1 MANLLVIFS
10 NTSSSY
16 LFLRPMKFSNVIG
29 QETSKKLLRGM
40 AESGRMPHALLM
52 LSQPGSGGLS
62 LAMAYAQY
70 ILCQQKTEGREACG
84 KCASC
89 IKAEKMIHPD
99 IHFSYPTV
107 GSKTIA
113 THVLKEWRSS
123 VAENPYMNVNQW
135 LEKLGAENK
144 QDNIPVAET
153 VEIVKK
159 LSLKTFEASHKILI
173 MWLPEYLGKEGNRL
187 LKMIEEPPDDT
198 LFLLVAE
205 NQDLILNTI
214 LSRCQLVKLSP
225 LTDAEVQEGLI
236 LRGVTRGD
244 AEAIAHLS
252 EGDFNAAMTLSKE
265 TENDNANAFLEWM
278 RTCFKGNGV
287 EMVAWVD
294 RFAGVGR
301 EKQKLFLRY
310 GLHFLRELTVLIL
323 TDNENLRLRGNEL
336 ETAKRMKNVV
346 KFHNVEPMMMLFDE
360 SVMFIERN
368 ANPKV
373 LFLDA
378 SIRMHKI
385 LKG

>member
-1 MANLLVIFS
+1 
-10 NTSSSY
+10 
-16 LFLRPMKFSNVIG
+16 
-29 QETSKKLLRGM
+29 M

-52 LSQPGSGGLS
+52 LGHQGTGGLS

-70 ILCQQKTEGREACG
+70 ILCPKKTADREACG
-84 KCASC
+84 TCPNC
-89 IKAEKMIHPD
+89 LKAEKMIHPD

-113 THVLKEWRSS
+113 THVLKEWRAA

-144 QDNIPVAET
+144 QGNIPVAET

-198 LFLLVAE
+198 IFLLVAE

-214 LSRCQLVKLSP
+214 LSRCQLVNLSP
-225 LTDAEVQEGLI
+225 LSDSEVQEGLI

-252 EGDFNAAMTLSKE
+252 EGNFNAAMTLSKE
-265 TENDNANAFLEWM
+265 TENDNATAFLDWM

-287 EMVAWVD
+287 EMVTWVD
-294 RFAGVGR
+294 RFAGIGR

-323 TDNENLRLRGNEL
+323 TGNENLRLRGNEL

-346 KFHNVEPMMMLFDE
+346 KFSHIEPMMTLFDE
-360 SVMFIERN
+360 SVFYVERN

-378 SIRMHKI
+378 SIQMHKI